1 MLSRHIR
8 LNIVKTIQKLTIQ
21 SIENYLK
28 ENMDKNKNF
37 SDIYL
42 TDYCRMHTLIYRV
55 NEFFTTTLDE
65 CDLDVKIYDNIK
77 NRNEDISFYELN

>member
-1 MLSRHIR
+1 MFFIGF
-8 LNIVKTIQKLTIQ
+8 LNNKISQ
-21 SIENYLK
+21 YH
-28 ENMDKNKNF
+28 NKNF
-37 SDIYL
+37 SDICL

>member
-37 SDIYL
+37 SDKNL
-42 TDYCRMHTLIYRV
+42 TDYCRMYT
-55 NEFFTTTLDE
+55 
-65 CDLDVKIYDNIK
+65 
-77 NRNEDISFYELN
+77 IS